1 MKPIDIFSSL
11 TDIDEEYIADASS
24 KHDKKHKLMLSAG
37 VTAALVAVAL
47 PLLLISTGN
56 NGLKNNVIVSSTE
69 TDRGNSSQ
77 EASMIYEIYEETQT
91 DCYIYYVKDHK
102 LQKKEITVSIA
113 DDGFYNEVYSVW
125 RELNGIPEEVRLL
138 GVTDETQGSEST
150 GNGDA
155 NYTIS
160 KPSLRVRVTRNLKD
174 FCNESNE
181 QLLLSSL
188 KKTIGNVLY
197 DTQAECEIIFE

>member
-1 MKPIDIFSSL
+1 MKPIDVFSSL

-37 VTAALVAVAL
+37 VTAALVAVAVSL
-47 PLLLISTGN
+47 ILISVGN
-56 NGLKNNVIVSSTE
+56 NGLKNTVIVSSSE
-69 TDRGNSSQ
+69 TDRGSSSQ
-77 EASMIYEIYEETQT
+77 EASMIYEIYEDEQT

-113 DDGFYNEVYSVW
+113 EDGFYNEVYSVW
-125 RELNGIPEEVRLL
+125 RELNGIPPQVQLL
-138 GVTDETQGSEST
+138 DVTDETHGSEST

-155 NYTIS
+155 NYTVS
-160 KPSLRVRVTRNLKD
+160 KPSLRVKVTRNIKD
-174 FCNESNE
+174 FCDRSDE

-188 KKTIGNVLY
+188 KKTLGNVLY